1 MLPDRCCYLLP
12 TGTCNVLFQVIPGC
26 QSTEVKVLSSGR
38 LRESLPLAHRSC
50 RPLLLAVPSTTAAVQ
65 LFQVNVQGEES
76 SLNPPFRGFQVETS
90 ILSKPLA
97 KNIFLK
103 FGFLKSESFSSNV
116 RLAAG
121 ATGKMLVCH
130 APTKKASLFTQQMR
144 GPTVPVS
151 MKLWRNWKGEMGFG
165 YRIWMDMVYIIMCT
179 HTYIYIADYSGR
191 FIDI

>member
-1 MLPDRCCYLLP
+1 MQAPSARRAQHHCCSP
-12 TGTCNVLFQVIPGC
+12 AV
-26 QSTEVKVLSSGR
+26 SSER
-38 LRESLPLAHRSC
+38 
-50 RPLLLAVPSTTAAVQ
+50 
-65 LFQVNVQGEES
+65 FQGEES
-76 SLNPPFRGFQVETS
+76 SLKGFQVETS

-151 MKLWRNWKGEMGFG
+151 MKLWRNWKG

>member
-1 MLPDRCCYLLP
+1 MQAPSARRAQHHCCSP
-12 TGTCNVLFQVIPGC
+12 AVSSERFQC
-26 QSTEVKVLSSGR
+26 
-38 LRESLPLAHRSC
+38 
-50 RPLLLAVPSTTAAVQ
+50 
-65 LFQVNVQGEES
+65 EES
-76 SLNPPFRGFQVETS
+76 SLNPPFRGFQVEIY

-151 MKLWRNWKGEMGFG
+151 MKLWRNWKGEMGSDIG
-165 YRIWMDMVYIIMCT
+165 YGWIWCIYIMCT
-179 HTYIYIADYSGR
+179 HLYIYIYTYSGLWR
-191 FIDI
+191 QIYRHIDRYDMINQSCSFKLLKSQRTRNAEIGP

>member
-1 MLPDRCCYLLP
+1 MQAPSARRAQHHCCSP
-12 TGTCNVLFQVIPGC
+12 AV
-26 QSTEVKVLSSGR
+26 SSER
-38 LRESLPLAHRSC
+38 
-50 RPLLLAVPSTTAAVQ
+50 
-65 LFQVNVQGEES
+65 FQGEES

-103 FGFLKSESFSSNV
+103 FGFLKSKSFSSNV

-165 YRIWMDMVYIIMCT
+165 YRIWMDMMYIIMCT
-179 HTYIYIADYSGR
+179 HTHTHTHIYIADYSGR